1 MIELVDKKRR
11 YHSSH
16 WGTFSADFKDG
27 GLAVRPFERDPDPS
41 VLLEN
46 IPGSLRHPAR
56 LAKPLIRRGWLE
68 NGPGP
73 DERRGH
79 DEYVEVSW
87 NEALDRAAAE
97 MKRLGGGDQPSI
109 GPVPGRHVF
118 GGSYGWSSAGRF
130 HHAQSQVHRF
140 LNVAFGGYVASVESY
155 STGAGSVILDTVAGS
170 YVPLAR
176 EGNWWKRIGDTTE
189 MVIAFGGLALRNVA
203 VGSGG
208 LSQHTARDAI
218 RAGMD
223 RGCHFVSISP
233 IRDDFDAEGTITWI
247 APRPATDAALMIG
260 MAYHLHANKKADYEY
275 LSKYTSGW
283 EAFAKYLL
291 GEVDGQP
298 KTPEWAERICGV
310 SADQIRAIAE
320 EARSKRTLISTAY
333 SLQRSEN
340 GEQPIWM
347 ALVLSAMLGGET
359 RPGAGFSYG
368 LGSFGNNGKPKLAV
382 PLPTLPQGI
391 NRSDDFIPVARIADL
406 LLNPGA
412 TYTYRGKER
421 RYADIRLVYWA
432 GGNPFHHHQDLN
444 KLRKAFSKPETIIVH
459 DSVRTATTAHAD
471 IVFPATITLER
482 EDIGASVGDPFIV
495 PMQKLSEAFGEA
507 RDDYEIFCDLARRL
521 GCYDMFSEGKSSR
534 EWLSH
539 LYHENDEKTQD
550 LGNALPDFDAFMH
563 GEPVVLPLTD
573 GPGMMDAFH
582 ADPEA
587 SPLKT
592 ASGRIQIY
600 SDLVASSGLPGH
612 PAWLEP
618 KEWLGRSNDLKH
630 PFQLIANQPKGRL
643 HSQLDFGPVSMAEK
657 INGREVVRI
666 NTADALRLGI
676 AKGDVVKIWNAR
688 GIVLAAACPSD
699 AVLPSVL
706 QLSTGAWFAP
716 RALSDGTIACVNG
729 NPNAVTSDQ
738 PASAFSQGCSGQ
750 LCMVS
755 IENPDCVVPDVVP
768 HGETIS
774 IIGGAD

>member
-1 MIELVDKKRR
+1 MVDQQRR
-11 YHSSH
+11 YHGSH
-16 WGTFSADFKDG
+16 WGTFSAEFMDG
-27 GLAVRPFERDPDPS
+27 KLAVRPFDGDPDPS
-41 VLLEN
+41 ALLQN
-46 IPGSLRHPAR
+46 IPGSLTHPAR

-73 DERRGH
+73 DERRGR
-79 DEYVEVSW
+79 DEFVEVSW
-87 NEALDRAAAE
+87 DEALDHAATE
-97 MKRLGGGDQPSI
+97 LKRLGGGDQTTVS
-109 GPVPGRHVF
+109 PVPGRHVF

-140 LNVAFGGYVASVESY
+140 LNVAFGGYVASVETY
-155 STGAGSVILDTVAGS
+155 SSGAGSVILDTVSGS
-170 YVPLAR
+170 YIPLAR
-176 EGNWWKRIGDTTE
+176 EGNWWKHICDTTE
-189 MVIAFGGLALRNVA
+189 MVLAFGGLPLRNVA
-203 VGSGG
+203 VSSGG
-208 LSQHTARDAI
+208 ISRHTARDAI

-233 IRDDFDAEGTITWI
+233 IRDDFDAAGNITWI
-247 APRPATDAALMIG
+247 APRPATDVALMIG
-260 MAYHLHANKKADYEY
+260 MAYHLHANKRVDYDY
-275 LSKYTSGW
+275 LSKYASGW
-283 EAFAKYLL
+283 ETFEKYLL

-298 KTPEWAERICGV
+298 KTPEWAASICGV
-310 SADQIRAIAE
+310 PADQIRAVAD
-320 EARSKRTLISTAY
+320 EAFDKRTLVTTSY

-359 RPGAGFSYG
+359 RSGAGFSYG
-368 LGSFGNNGKPKLAV
+368 LGSIGNNGKPKLAV
-382 PLPTLPQGI
+382 PLPTLPQGT
-391 NRSDDFIPVARIADL
+391 NRSGDFIPVARIADL

-412 TYTYRGKER
+412 TYTYRGTER

-432 GGNPFHHHQDLN
+432 GGNPFHHHQDLS
-444 KLRKAFSKPETIIVH
+444 KLQKAFSKPDTIIVH

-482 EDIGASVGDPFIV
+482 EDIGASGGDPFIV
-495 PMQKLSEAFGEA
+495 PMQKLGEAFGEA

-521 GCYDMFSEGKSSR
+521 GCYDMFSEGRRSR

-539 LYHENDEKTQD
+539 LYDENNRKIQD
-550 LGNALPDFDAFMH
+550 LGHELPDFEVFMQ
-563 GEPVVLPLTD
+563 GEPVALTVTD
-573 GPGMMDAFH
+573 APGMMDAFH

-587 SPLKT
+587 SPLQT
-592 ASGRIQIY
+592 ASGRIQIS

-618 KEWLGRSNDLKH
+618 TEWLSGANELSH
-630 PFQLIANQPKGRL
+630 PFQLVANQPRGRL

-657 INGREVVRI
+657 MNGREVVRI
-666 NTADALRLGI
+666 NTDDALRLGI
-676 AKGDVVKIWNAR
+676 AEGDVVKIWNAR
-688 GIVLAAACPSD
+688 GAVLAAASPSD

-706 QLSTGAWFAP
+706 QLSTGAWYAP
-716 RALSDGTIACVNG
+716 QVLSDGTIACVNG
-729 NPNAVTSDQ
+729 NPNAVTSDR

-755 IENPDCVVPDVVP
+755 IEKPDCEIPDVVP

-774 IIGGAD
+774 IIGGAV